1 MRGSRIINVTFK
13 HCTALV
19 KETMPV
25 NFARVAG
32 HDPILVQVPVSAIGT
47 KFIFPVPKRRASDVA
62 RGEQRK
68 THQEST
74 LSGDYF
80 LAIRCGA
87 ADGCIDLYFREKGVQ
102 SFREAHGIHMIR
114 CGEA

>member
-1 MRGSRIINVTFK
+1 MNVKFRN
-13 HCTALV
+13 CTAPGT
-19 KETMPV
+19 ETRPV

-32 HDPILVQVPVSAIGT
+32 DDPLLVEVPDSAIGT
-47 KFIFPVPKRRASDVA
+47 KFIFPVPKRRALDLA

-68 THQEST
+68 THEETT

-87 ADGCIDLYFREKGVQ
+87 ADGCIDLFFREKRVVISRG
-102 SFREAHGIHMIR
+102 SWHSSDHENTRS
-114 CGEA
+114 